1 MYSILIPQRVDDK
14 IFTSVTKELIFNCL
28 TVYEYSNMSRIGGN
42 TEHNDGGYVICSD
55 FNNYDILISA
65 GIGGDITF
73 EKDVTER
80 YNIKCMAYDGECNS
94 ATDICSSEEL
104 ITHIPK
110 NISNINS
117 EKTTNLKDSIQI
129 YKNVFLK
136 MDIGYNRTGVDS
148 DDDSLIQDLL
158 NQMRGVP
165 FIDFKG
171 FLGHA
176 GHSYLCRSKEAI
188 EEVHQKSKE
197 KIIQLKTKYKAQYPG
212 LILSLG
218 DTPSCS
224 VSEDFK
230 GIDEIRPGNFVFYD
244 LTQNIIGSNELDD
257 VAVAMACPIVAKHP
271 KRNELVIYGGGV
283 HFSKDR
289 VEDPKDGLIFGR
301 VAEKNNLVWGSCL
314 PDVFLKSLSQ
324 EHGIVSVPA
333 EKMTAYEIGDF
344 LWVLP
349 VHSCMAADLM
359 NELYTPKGRVISM
372 M

>member
-1 MYSILIPQRVDDK
+1 MISNKMIRVPTLFLDPVRCKKNIKKMAAKAHRNNLEFRPHFKTHQSLEVGKWFKDIGVSK
-14 IFTSVTKELIFNCL
+14 I
-28 TVYEYSNMSRIGGN
+28 TVSSLNMAAYFAQ
-42 TEHNDGGYVICSD
+42 EWD
-55 FNNYDILISA
+55 
-65 GIGGDITF
+65 DITVAF
-73 EKDVTER
+73 PTNILEIETINVLASKIHLNLCVENMEVLLFLEKHLESTV
-80 YNIKCMAYDGECNS
+80 G
-94 ATDICSSEEL
+94 
-104 ITHIPK
+104 
-110 NISNINS
+110 
-117 EKTTNLKDSIQI
+117 
-129 YKNVFLK
+129 VFLK

-158 NQMRGVP
+158 NQMSGIP
-165 FIDFKG
+165 FINFKG

-176 GHSYLCRSKEAI
+176 GHSYLCRSKEAV
-188 EEVHQKSKE
+188 EAVHKKSKE
-197 KIIQLKTKYKAQYPG
+197 KIIQLKTKYKAQFPN

>member
-1 MYSILIPQRVDDK
+1 MEVLLFLEKHLES
-14 IFTSVTKELIFNCL
+14 
-28 TVYEYSNMSRIGGN
+28 TVG
-42 TEHNDGGYVICSD
+42 
-55 FNNYDILISA
+55 
-65 GIGGDITF
+65 
-73 EKDVTER
+73 
-80 YNIKCMAYDGECNS
+80 
-94 ATDICSSEEL
+94 
-104 ITHIPK
+104 
-110 NISNINS
+110 
-117 EKTTNLKDSIQI
+117 
-129 YKNVFLK
+129 VFLK

-158 NQMRGVP
+158 NQMRGIP

>member
-1 MYSILIPQRVDDK
+1 MFVLS
-14 IFTSVTKELIFNCL
+14 
-28 TVYEYSNMSRIGGN
+28 
-42 TEHNDGGYVICSD
+42 
-55 FNNYDILISA
+55 
-65 GIGGDITF
+65 
-73 EKDVTER
+73 
-80 YNIKCMAYDGECNS
+80 
-94 ATDICSSEEL
+94 
-104 ITHIPK
+104 
-110 NISNINS
+110 
-117 EKTTNLKDSIQI
+117 
-129 YKNVFLK
+129 
-136 MDIGYNRTGVDS
+136 
-148 DDDSLIQDLL
+148 
-158 NQMRGVP
+158 
-165 FIDFKG
+165 
-171 FLGHA
+171 
-176 GHSYLCRSKEAI
+176 
-188 EEVHQKSKE
+188 
-197 KIIQLKTKYKAQYPG
+197 KYKAQYPN

-224 VSEDFK
+224 VSEDFE

-289 VEDPKDGLIFGR
+289 VEDPKDGVIFGR

-314 PDVFLKSLSQ
+314 PDAFLKSLSQ

-333 EKMTAYEIGDF
+333 EKINAYKIGDF

-359 NELYTPKGRVISM
+359 NELYTPKGGVISM